1 MAAEKRTY
9 REIKTGTLTV
19 DAKAFAAAE
28 DFYYDTRSELKIT
41 DVGESDAQAVA
52 DKLSQLV
59 GADAEVCCDG
69 KKTRAADIV
78 PCKEAAL
85 EPLSFLD
92 KKRHDFAD
100 LIRIMRRLCAEDG
113 CEWDK
118 AQTHESIR
126 ANAVEEAYE
135 LVEAI
140 NNKDVPNIREECGDV
155 MLQSVFH
162 CRIAEKNG
170 EFTVSDALTELC
182 EKLIQRHPHVFGDV
196 VATNPEES
204 LSFWEAAKAKEKGA
218 YGAVAK
224 MKRTAKALPAV
235 ERAVKVQKAAKKAG
249 FDFANADDAAKKV
262 GEELAECLSASDTER
277 EMECGDLL
285 FAAVNVIRL
294 LGIDPETALSRSV
307 AKFVSRFE
315 RLEAAAGVP
324 VGELTP
330 ERADE
335 LWEAV
340 KADENR

>member
-126 ANAVEEAYE
+126 SNAVEEAYE

-204 LSFWEAAKAKEKGA
+204 LSSWEAAKAKEKGA

-262 GEELAECLSASDTER
+262 GEELAECLSAAGYGEGDGMRRSAV
-277 EMECGDLL
+277 CGGQRDKI
-285 FAAVNVIRL
+285 ARDRSRN
-294 LGIDPETALSRSV
+294 RSV
-307 AKFVSRFE
+307 KVGRKVRFE
-315 RLEAAAGVP
+315 IRKTGSRR
-324 VGELTP
+324 GRTCR
-330 ERADE
+330 RADARACRRTLGSGE
-335 LWEAV
+335 S
-340 KADENR
+340 R